1 MKQLSGEKA
10 VCLADL
16 GLQHL
21 PQDWIERLREAD
33 AVADG
38 GRRSSVAYTSYVST
52 ESFFENKHGER
63 Q

>member
-16 GLQHL
+16 ELQHL
-21 PQDWIERLREAD
+21 PQYWIKRLREAD
-33 AVADG
+33 AVTDG